1 MPNVSD
7 AGGAARTSVLFVGN
21 SYTYFN
27 DMPAIFAAI
36 CAENGV
42 DAEVDS
48 VAGGDYSLGRFLD
61 GADELGAQLA
71 EKLAGGKWDYVVL
84 QEYSTLPAT
93 DPDVLCKSAAHCV
106 RRTEAAGAKPVFYET
121 WGRGEGSEV
130 LAEIGMTCEELQSKL
145 TAAYEK
151 AAQDGGAILVRAG
164 ERFYEAYRAGE
175 AVYLEDMSHPTELGS
190 TVVAKEFYRTLFE

>member
-1 MPNVSD
+1 MADNSC
-7 AGGAARTSVLFVGN
+7 AGRGAKTRVLFIGN

-27 DMPAIFAAI
+27 DMPSIFASV

-42 DAEVDS
+42 E
-48 VAGGDYSLGRFLD
+48 AGIEMIAAGDYTLARFLD
-61 GADELGAQLA
+61 PSDELGSKVA
-71 EKLAGGKWDYVVL
+71 EKLANGRWDYVVL

-93 DPDVLCKSAAHCV
+93 DPDVFFASAARLCAQI
-106 RRTEAAGAKPVFYET
+106 RENGAEPVFYET

-130 LAEIGMTCEELQSKL
+130 LGEIGMTCEELQSKL

-151 AAQDGGAILVRAG
+151 AAKDAGAILVCAG

-175 AVYLEDMSHPTELGS
+175 PVYLEDMSHPTELGS
-190 TVVAKEFYRTLFE
+190 TLVAKEFFRTLFE